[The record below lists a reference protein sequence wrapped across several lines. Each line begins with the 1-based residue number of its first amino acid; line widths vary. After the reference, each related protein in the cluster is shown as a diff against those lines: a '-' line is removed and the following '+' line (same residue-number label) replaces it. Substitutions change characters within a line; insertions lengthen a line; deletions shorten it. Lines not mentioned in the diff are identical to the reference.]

1 MNSKENNMNKIF
13 TIVLKSRLHLLIIL
27 LIVSSKVNAQQY
39 NTLYWMQGI
48 PQSSYSNPGL
58 QPQAGFYLGLPG
70 VSSNYFGLINSGF
83 APMDILKKDD
93 SGYLYIDDDGFLS
106 KLDDRNYLLGELQL
120 DLFGLGFRSGNDYFS
135 LNITHKV
142 NGRMGYPGDLMTLLF
157 KGNDHF
163 MQQNIPADLTGLGID
178 FMQYHEI
185 GLGYSRKWTDELTA
199 GLRAKALMGLASVNF
214 VRSDLSL
221 VTQPDTYALL
231 LNSDFLVNKSFPMQ
245 LSPIDSLGKVGYE
258 LDFDDID
265 PLEFALNRQNM
276 GFAIDLGA
284 SYEINE
290 YFTVAASMIDLGFI
304 NWKADVENF
313 DMKGEFE
320 FDGIEFNDFF
330 KSGEEDD
337 DYNPFE
343 GLKDSIFDV
352 FDINETMNS
361 YRTALTTKVFAS
373 VAFQPAK
380 AHKFGLLGRGEFYK
394 GNLYPSFTV
403 SYNLQPIRHIGMSVS
418 YSVIHWNYNNVGA
431 GLHLNLGPLQ
441 IYTVVDNFLPA
452 LRPHTFQATT
462 VHFGLNI
469 VTGYRDKKDV
479 AKPIIRW

>member
-1 MNSKENNMNKIF
+1 MNSNENNMNKIF
-13 TIVLKSRLHLLIIL
+13 TINLKSRLNLLIIL
-27 LIVSSKVNAQQY
+27 LIASSNAFAQQY

-83 APMDILKKDD
+83 APKDILKKDA
-93 SGYLYIDDDGFLS
+93 SGFLYIDDDGFLS

-135 LNITHKV
+135 LNVTHKV
-142 NGRMGYPGDLMTLLF
+142 NGRMGYPGDLMTLLL

-163 MQQNIPADLTGLGID
+163 MQQNIPADITGLGID

-214 VRSDLSL
+214 ERSDLSL
-221 VTQPDTYALL
+221 ITQPDTYALL
-231 LNSDFLVNKSFPMQ
+231 LNSDFMVNKSFPMQ
-245 LSPIDSLGKVGYE
+245 LSPLDSLGKEGYGP
-258 LDFDDID
+258 DSDDID

-284 SYEINE
+284 SYVIND

-313 DMKGEFE
+313 AMKGEFE
-320 FDGIEFNDFF
+320 FNGIEFNDFF
-330 KSGEEDD
+330 KRREDDD

-343 GLKDSIFDV
+343 GLMDSILDI

-373 VAFQPAK
+373 VAFQPAR
-380 AHKFGLLGRGEFYK
+380 AHKFGLLGRGEFYN

-441 IYTVVDNFLPA
+441 IYTVVDNFWPA
-452 LRPHTFQATT
+452 LRPHTFQTAT

-469 VTGYRDKKDV
+469 VTGYRSKKDA
-479 AKPIIRW
+479 AKPIVRW